1 MPRLG
6 LVVLGGADG
15 RVKMRVRSVRVLG
28 ELRHQLPEDGRFQ
41 TTWPGRRGWGRGLP
55 QPLGVGAGGVA
66 SCYPCTGSG
75 LGAWPPVTRPRGRAT
90 GLGAWPP
97 SAVTPA
103 RGRGVGAGG
112 RWRLVH
118 TEACASPGR
127 SRRPALVFLFFGPAS
142 LQTGQAP
149 LALGRLMTDF
159 APVSEERAVWFT
171 SSPG

>member
-75 LGAWPPVTRPRGRAT
+75 LGAWPPVTRPRGRADRAGGVASLSRYPCTWPGRRGWGTVEACPHRGLRLARAQSPAST
-90 GLGAWPP
+90 GLSLFWPSLAADGSGAF
-97 SAVTPA
+97 
-103 RGRGVGAGG
+103 GHLVG
-112 RWRLVH
+112 
-118 TEACASPGR
+118 
-127 SRRPALVFLFFGPAS
+127 
-142 LQTGQAP
+142 
-149 LALGRLMTDF
+149 
-159 APVSEERAVWFT
+159 
-171 SSPG
+171 